1 MINSQIP
8 YNKLP
13 LLENRFSE
21 WRSDTD
27 NGMLEAIRALDYLNG
42 FLEGFDDDLLQFYL
56 SNLQYTEIRHSLELE
71 GYPVSINRIFEA
83 ENSENAL
90 QDEVLA
96 GIIDYH
102 SRSKAGKQLGL
113 EVLRPISFRSLV
125 KHADQFRERKEQSIK
140 SYFTNLTLYTAPSQT
155 AVLHQLRQ
163 NLDAFISEGSAF
175 RQLHAVS
182 LVHYQLRAISP
193 FNHFNGLSA
202 RTLFLQA
209 LQAYGWQA
217 STLPVSSEL
226 LRQRERYQTLMR
238 DSIQSGDLEDWH
250 KFMAEIIERAC
261 RKLLTQLKQMNKLKK
276 QLVEQIGKYT
286 DYNMPVELAL
296 ALMQQPYIKVIDLVS
311 ELRCHRQT
319 AATYLKHLVKM
330 GILVEKRSG
339 REKLYLNKELMDIL
353 SN

>member
-27 NGMLEAIRALDYLNG
+27 NGMLEAIRAIDYLNG

-113 EVLRPISFRSLV
+113 EVS
-125 KHADQFRERKEQSIK
+125 
-140 SYFTNLTLYTAPSQT
+140 
-155 AVLHQLRQ
+155 
-163 NLDAFISEGSAF
+163 
-175 RQLHAVS
+175 
-182 LVHYQLRAISP
+182 
-193 FNHFNGLSA
+193 
-202 RTLFLQA
+202 
-209 LQAYGWQA
+209 
-217 STLPVSSEL
+217 
-226 LRQRERYQTLMR
+226 
-238 DSIQSGDLEDWH
+238 
-250 KFMAEIIERAC
+250 
-261 RKLLTQLKQMNKLKK
+261 
-276 QLVEQIGKYT
+276 
-286 DYNMPVELAL
+286 
-296 ALMQQPYIKVIDLVS
+296 
-311 ELRCHRQT
+311 
-319 AATYLKHLVKM
+319 
-330 GILVEKRSG
+330 
-339 REKLYLNKELMDIL
+339 
-353 SN
+353 